1 MPEYG
6 ITETGLHIKRFDTIL
21 SEINAFQTEGFG
33 VQVGANTRS
42 FLNTLNTSVADKI
55 AELWELGADI
65 YHNLSP
71 MSAEGAA
78 LDNAVQF
85 GGNSREKARSTY
97 YPIHCECTEGIT
109 LDEET
114 LIESDTNPAI
124 KFLSAEE
131 RTISRSSFNKAK
143 VKVVSTQPGE
153 AYTVALNG
161 TLYSYTCKA
170 QDGPEAILGGL
181 RDLILADEAEA
192 FTASVDSENVLLI
205 IEAADVESE
214 NSMLLTDNLT
224 TESVTAIISFASEEP
239 GEVSLPNG
247 AITKIVTAPTGF
259 LSCTNLCGYVAG
271 RLLETDVELR
281 QSYVDKIFSRSSRM
295 TDSIR
300 SAILANCAGVTAAQ
314 VYENRTNETDSEG
327 RPPHSVEAVVD
338 GGSNSDIAEQ
348 ILATVSAGITT
359 YGSVSV
365 DVPGEDDDMIEV
377 CFNRPTY
384 IYCWF
389 KVTLTI
395 SKASLVPAN
404 YAELVETA
412 IVDAMS
418 QVENG
423 EDVVPQQQF
432 LPAIYEQ
439 VPGISYIDVSI
450 YTTTSA
456 SEGQPSSYP
465 LRSVEITNRQRAMTS
480 STRIEVALDD

>member
-6 ITETGLHIKRFDTIL
+6 ITETGLRIKRFDTIL

-192 FTASVDSENVLLI
+192 FTASVDGENVLLV

-450 YTTTSA
+450 YTTTSV

>member
-6 ITETGLHIKRFDTIL
+6 ITETGLRIKRFDTIL
-21 SEINAFQTEGFG
+21 SEINTFQTEGFG

-192 FTASVDSENVLLI
+192 FTASVDGENVLLV

-247 AITKIVTAPTGF
+247 AITKIITAPTGF

-314 VYENRTNETDSEG
+314 VYENQTNETDSEG

>member
-6 ITETGLHIKRFDTIL
+6 ITETGLRIKRFDTIL

-33 VQVGANTRS
+33 VQVWANTRS

-55 AELWELGADI
+55 AELWELVADI

-432 LPAIYEQ
+432 LPAIYER

-456 SEGQPSSYP
+456 SESQPSSYP

>member
-6 ITETGLHIKRFDTIL
+6 ITETGLRIKRFDTIL

-109 LDEET
+109 MDEET

-181 RDLILADEAEA
+181 RDLILADGAEA
-192 FTASVDSENVLLI
+192 FTASVDGENVLLV

>member
-6 ITETGLHIKRFDTIL
+6 ITETGLRIKRFDTIL

-42 FLNTLNTSVADKI
+42 FLNTLNTIVADKI

-192 FTASVDSENVLLI
+192 FTASVDGENVLLV

>member
-6 ITETGLHIKRFDTIL
+6 ITETGLRIKRFDTIL

-432 LPAIYEQ
+432 LPGIYEQ

>member
-6 ITETGLHIKRFDTIL
+6 ITETGLRIKRFDTIL

-192 FTASVDSENVLLI
+192 FTASVDGENVLLV

-224 TESVTAIISFASEEP
+224 TESVTAIISFASEAP

>member
-6 ITETGLHIKRFDTIL
+6 ITETGLRIKRFDTIL
-21 SEINAFQTEGFG
+21 SEINTFQTEGFG

-161 TLYSYTCKA
+161 TLYSYTCKV

-192 FTASVDSENVLLI
+192 FTASVDSENVLLV

-456 SEGQPSSYP
+456 SESQPSSYP

>member
-6 ITETGLHIKRFDTIL
+6 ITETGLRIKRFDTIL

-42 FLNTLNTSVADKI
+42 FLNVLNTSVADKI

-65 YHNLSP
+65 HHNLSP

-131 RTISRSSFNKAK
+131 RTISRSAFNKAK
-143 VKVVSTQPGE
+143 VKVVSTQAGE

-192 FTASVDSENVLLI
+192 FTASVDGENVLLV

-259 LSCTNLCGYVAG
+259 LSCTNPCGYVAG

>member
-6 ITETGLHIKRFDTIL
+6 ITETGLRIKRFDTIL

-224 TESVTAIISFASEEP
+224 TESVMAIISFASEEP

-359 YGSVSV
+359 YGSVVV

-395 SKASLVPAN
+395 SKASAVPAN

-439 VPGISYIDVSI
+439 VPGISYIDVAI

>member
-6 ITETGLHIKRFDTIL
+6 ITETGLRIKRFDTIL

-327 RPPHSVEAVVD
+327 RPPHSVEAVVV

>member
-439 VPGISYIDVSI
+439 VPGISYIDVAI

>member
-6 ITETGLHIKRFDTIL
+6 ITETGLRIKRFDTIL

-192 FTASVDSENVLLI
+192 FTASVDGENVLLV

-465 LRSVEITNRQRAMTS
+465 LRSVEITNRQMAMTS

>member
-6 ITETGLHIKRFDTIL
+6 ITETGLRIKRFDTIL

-247 AITKIVTAPTGF
+247 AINKIVTASTGF

-450 YTTTSA
+450 YTTASA

>member
-6 ITETGLHIKRFDTIL
+6 ITETGLRIKRFDTIL
-21 SEINAFQTEGFG
+21 SEINTFQTEGFG

-348 ILATVSAGITT
+348 ILATVSTGITT

>member
-6 ITETGLHIKRFDTIL
+6 ITETGLRIKRFDTIL

-181 RDLILADEAEA
+181 RDLVLADEAEA
-192 FTASVDSENVLLI
+192 FTASVDGENGLLV

>member
-6 ITETGLHIKRFDTIL
+6 ITETGLRIKRFDTIL
-21 SEINAFQTEGFG
+21 SEINAFETESFG

>member
-6 ITETGLHIKRFDTIL
+6 ITETGLRIKRFDTIL

-42 FLNTLNTSVADKI
+42 FLNVLNTSVADKI

>member
-6 ITETGLHIKRFDTIL
+6 ITETGLRIKRFDTIL

-192 FTASVDSENVLLI
+192 FTASVDGENVLLV

>member
-6 ITETGLHIKRFDTIL
+6 ITETGLRIKRFDTIL

-192 FTASVDSENVLLI
+192 FTASVDGENVLLV

-281 QSYVDKIFSRSSRM
+281 QSYVYKIFSRSSRM

-327 RPPHSVEAVVD
+327 RRPHSVEAVVD

>member
-170 QDGPEAILGGL
+170 QDGPDAILGGL

-365 DVPGEDDDMIEV
+365 DVPGEDDNMIEV

>member
-6 ITETGLHIKRFDTIL
+6 ITETGLRIKRFDTIL
-21 SEINAFQTEGFG
+21 SEINDFQTEGFG

-42 FLNTLNTSVADKI
+42 FLNVLNTSVADKI

-131 RTISRSSFNKAK
+131 RTISRSAFNKAK
-143 VKVVSTQPGE
+143 VKVVSTQAGE

-161 TLYSYTCKA
+161 TLYSYTCQA

-192 FTASVDSENVLLI
+192 FTASVDSENVLLV

-359 YGSVSV
+359 YGSVAV

-395 SKASLVPAN
+395 SKASAVPAN

-439 VPGISYIDVSI
+439 VPGISYIDVAI

>member
-6 ITETGLHIKRFDTIL
+6 ITETGLRIKRFDTIL

-239 GEVSLPNG
+239 WEVSLPNG

>member
-6 ITETGLHIKRFDTIL
+6 ITETGLRIKRFDTIL

-300 SAILANCAGVTAAQ
+300 SAILANCAGVAAAQ

>member
-6 ITETGLHIKRFDTIL
+6 ITETGLRIKRFDTIL

-205 IEAADVESE
+205 IESADVESE

>member
-124 KFLSAEE
+124 KFLSAED

-170 QDGPEAILGGL
+170 QDGPDAILGGL

>member
-6 ITETGLHIKRFDTIL
+6 ITETGLRIKRFDTIL
-21 SEINAFQTEGFG
+21 SEINTFQTEGFG

-300 SAILANCAGVTAAQ
+300 SAILTNCAGVTAAQ

>member
-6 ITETGLHIKRFDTIL
+6 ITETGLRIKRFDTIL

-55 AELWELGADI
+55 AELWELGSDI

-161 TLYSYTCKA
+161 TLYSYTCKV
-170 QDGPEAILGGL
+170 QDGAEAILGGL

-192 FTASVDSENVLLI
+192 FTASVDSENVLLV

>member
-6 ITETGLHIKRFDTIL
+6 ITETGLRIKRFDTIL

-192 FTASVDSENVLLI
+192 FTASVDGENVLLV

-239 GEVSLPNG
+239 GEVSLQNG

>member
-6 ITETGLHIKRFDTIL
+6 ITETGLRIKRFDTIL

-42 FLNTLNTSVADKI
+42 FLNVLNTGVADKI

-359 YGSVSV
+359 YGSVVV

-395 SKASLVPAN
+395 SKASAVPAN

-439 VPGISYIDVSI
+439 VPGISYIDVAI

>member
-6 ITETGLHIKRFDTIL
+6 ITETGLRIKRFDTIL

-192 FTASVDSENVLLI
+192 FTASVDGENVLLVI
-205 IEAADVESE
+205 KAADVESE

>member
-205 IEAADVESE
+205 IEATDVESE

>member
-6 ITETGLHIKRFDTIL
+6 ITETGLRIKRFDTIL

-181 RDLILADEAEA
+181 RDLILADEADA
-192 FTASVDSENVLLI
+192 FTASVDGENVLLV

-281 QSYVDKIFSRSSRM
+281 QSYVDKIFGRSSRM

>member
-6 ITETGLHIKRFDTIL
+6 ITETGLRIKRFDTIL

-42 FLNTLNTSVADKI
+42 FLNVLNTSVADKI

-161 TLYSYTCKA
+161 TLYSYTCQA

-192 FTASVDSENVLLI
+192 FTASVDGENVLLV

>member
-6 ITETGLHIKRFDTIL
+6 ITETGLRIKRFDTIL

-109 LDEET
+109 PDEET

>member
-6 ITETGLHIKRFDTIL
+6 ITETGLRIKRFDTIL

-192 FTASVDSENVLLI
+192 FTASVDSENVLLV

>member
-6 ITETGLHIKRFDTIL
+6 ITETGLRIKRFDTIL

-161 TLYSYTCKA
+161 TLYSYTCKV

-192 FTASVDSENVLLI
+192 FTASVDSENVLLV

-480 STRIEVALDD
+480 SARIEVALDD